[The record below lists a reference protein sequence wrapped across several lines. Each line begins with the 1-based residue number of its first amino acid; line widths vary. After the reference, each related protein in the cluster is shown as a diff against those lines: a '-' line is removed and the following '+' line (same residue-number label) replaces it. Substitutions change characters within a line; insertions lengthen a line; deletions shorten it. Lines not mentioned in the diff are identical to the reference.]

1 MTETPDLFG
10 PVKLGAL
17 TLPNRIVMAPMT
29 RSRAPG
35 NLPNA
40 LMAEYYGQRA
50 SAGLIVTEGTAPAAN
65 GRGYIDIPGIY
76 SDAQVEGWR
85 AVADAVH
92 AKGGRIFVQLMH
104 VGRISLPVFQEGA
117 EPVAPSAVTP
127 AGQMYTPE
135 GMQPLG
141 QPRALTEAEIEA
153 LIESYAQ
160 AARNA
165 VAAGMDGVEIHGAN
179 GYLPNQFLAPN
190 ANKRT
195 DKWGGSAENR
205 ARFLIAIT
213 DAAAKAIGADRVG
226 VRISPGNPFNDIDD
240 PDVEATFTPVVHG
253 LSGKGLAYLHFL
265 DAKPAFDVIGLARK
279 HFGGPIILNAG
290 YDKARAQADIASGR
304 ADLIAFGSSYI
315 SNPDLVERLHKD
327 APLNAPDQTTFY
339 GGDAKGYTDYPKL
352 AA

>member
-40 LMAEYYGQRA
+40 LMAEYYAQRA
-50 SAGLIVTEGTAPAAN
+50 SAGLIITEGTTPAAN
-65 GRGYIDIPGIY
+65 GRGYSDIPGLY
-76 SDAQVEGWR
+76 SPAQVEGWR
-85 AVADAVH
+85 GVADAVH
-92 AKGGRIFVQLMH
+92 AKGGRIFAQLMH
-104 VGRISLPVFQEGA
+104 VGRIALTENQDGEA
-117 EPVAPSAVTP
+117 PVAPSAI
-127 AGQMYTPE
+127 AAKGQMYTPS
-135 GMQPLG
+135 GMKPLAL
-141 QPRALTEAEIEA
+141 PRALEEAEIES
-153 LIESYAQ
+153 LIEAFAQ

-165 VAAGMDGVEIHGAN
+165 VAAGLDGIEIHGAN
-179 GYLPNQFLAPN
+179 GYLPGQFLAPN

-195 DKWGGSAENR
+195 DRWGGSAENR

-213 DAAAKAIGADRVG
+213 DAAAKAIGPDRVG
-226 VRISPGNPFNDIDD
+226 VRLSPGNPFNDIDD
-240 PDVEATFTPVVHG
+240 PDVEGTYTPVIQG
-253 LSGKGLAYLHFL
+253 ISGKGLAYVHFL

-315 SNPDLVERLHKD
+315 ANPDLVERLKQD
-327 APLNAPDQTTFY
+327 APLNPPDQASFY
-339 GGDAKGYTDYPKL
+339 GGDAKGYTDYPAL

>member
-17 TLPNRIVMAPMT
+17 SLHNRIVMAPMT

-50 SAGLIVTEGTAPAAN
+50 SAGMVITEGTTPAAN
-65 GRGYIDIPGIY
+65 GRGYMDIPGIY

-85 AVADAVH
+85 GVADAVH
-92 AKGGRIFVQLMH
+92 AKGGRVFLQLMH
-104 VGRISLPVFQEGA
+104 VGRIALTEFQDGL
-117 EPVAPSAVTP
+117 EPVAPSAVVA
-127 AGQMYTPE
+127 AGQMFSPS
-135 GMQPLG
+135 GMKPHAT
-141 QPRALTEAEIEA
+141 PRALTESEIEA
-153 LIESYAQ
+153 VIESFAQ
-160 AARNA
+160 GARNA
-165 VAAGMDGVEIHGAN
+165 IAAGMDGVEIHGAN
-179 GYLPNQFLAPN
+179 GYLPGQFLAPN

-195 DKWGGSAENR
+195 DRWGGSAENR

-213 DAAAKAIGADRVG
+213 DAAAKAIGPDRVG
-226 VRISPGNPFNDIDD
+226 VRLSPGNPFNDIDD
-240 PDVEATFTPVVHG
+240 PDVEGTYTPVIQG

-279 HFGGPIILNAG
+279 QFGGPIILNAG

-315 SNPDLVERLHKD
+315 SNPDLVERLRQD
-327 APLNAPDQTTFY
+327 APLNAPDQATFY
-339 GGDAKGYTDYPKL
+339 GGDAKGYTDYPAL

>member
-10 PVKLGAL
+10 PVKLGGL

-35 NLPNA
+35 NVPNA

-50 SAGLIVTEGTAPAAN
+50 SAGLIVTEGTTPAAN
-65 GRGYIDIPGIY
+65 GRGYSDIPGLY
-76 SDAQVEGWR
+76 SEAQVEGWR
-85 AVADAVH
+85 AIAQAVH
-92 AKGGRIFVQLMH
+92 AKGGHIFAQLMH
-104 VGRISLPVFQEGA
+104 VGRIAVPEHQDGL
-117 EPVAPSAVTP
+117 EPVGPSAI
-127 AGQMYTPE
+127 AAKGQMYTAA
-135 GMQPLG
+135 GMKDLPT
-141 QPRALTEAEIEA
+141 PRALTEAEIEQM
-153 LIESYAQ
+153 IEAYAQ

-165 VAAGMDGVEIHGAN
+165 VAAGLDGVEIHGAN
-179 GYLPNQFLAPN
+179 GYLPGQFLAPN
-190 ANKRT
+190 SNKRT

-213 DAAAKAIGADRVG
+213 DAAAKAIGPERVG
-226 VRISPGNPFNDIDD
+226 VRLSPGNPFNDIDD
-240 PDVEATFTPVVHG
+240 PDVEGSYTPVIQG
-253 LSGKGLAYLHFL
+253 ISGKGLAYVHFL

-315 SNPDLVERLHKD
+315 SNPDLVERLKQD
-327 APLNAPDQTTFY
+327 APLNAPDQATFY